1 MSPNWTFFFVVWVR
15 VFYSRSGSSP
25 VNFGLLVVVIYRVLS
40 LTAFLLSHTF
50 SVREARLQSY
60 ASLAGYSSEC
70 QIFLLEKVND
80 VV

>member
-1 MSPNWTFFFVVWVR
+1 MGTR
-15 VFYSRSGSSP
+15 VFYSRSVTHGSSP
-25 VNFGLLVVVIYRVLS
+25 VNFGLLVVVVVIYRVLS

>member
-1 MSPNWTFFFVVWVR
+1 MGTR

-40 LTAFLLSHTF
+40 LTAFLLSHIF

-70 QIFLLEKVND
+70 QIFLLKKVND

>member
-70 QIFLLEKVND
+70 QIFLLKKVND

>member
-1 MSPNWTFFFVVWVR
+1 MGTR
-15 VFYSRSGSSP
+15 VFYSRSVTHGSSP
-25 VNFGLLVVVIYRVLS
+25 VNFGLPVVVVVVVVIYRVLS
-40 LTAFLLSHTF
+40 LTAFLVSHTF

-70 QIFLLEKVND
+70 HRYLLEKVND

>member
-1 MSPNWTFFFVVWVR
+1 MGTR

-25 VNFGLLVVVIYRVLS
+25 VNFGLLVVVVIYRVLF
-40 LTAFLLSHTF
+40 LTAFLLSHIF

-70 QIFLLEKVND
+70 QIFLLEKVNN

>member
-70 QIFLLEKVND
+70 QIFLLEKVNN